1 MRSELLARK
10 NVMRRV
16 ESIQRDGALVAADA
30 VERVERLQRAIETVI
45 KGKAEAVRLAIV
57 TLIAG
62 GHLLVEDVPGVG
74 KTTLAHALARA
85 IDCSFQRIQFTSD
98 LLPSDVIGLS
108 VYNQH
113 TSVFEWKPG
122 PVFANVVL
130 ADEINR
136 TTPKTQSALLE
147 AMAERH
153 VTVEGVTHLL
163 PSPFIVV
170 ATQNPIEHHGTYP
183 LPESQL
189 DRFMLRLRI
198 GYPAIFDEKQILR
211 DREIEDPLDQL
222 NPVMTAAEVV
232 ELQRNVSEVTVD
244 EALIEYL
251 MRIVAATRDSE
262 MLDLGVSPRG
272 TLSLFRAAQA
282 LALTE
287 ERSYCIPDDIK
298 RLVLPVFAH
307 RILVSSR
314 FSSSLSR
321 SEEGEAVL
329 KEIMKTVSVPL

>member
-1 MRSELLARK
+1 MPRLQTAS
-10 NVMRRV
+10 
-16 ESIQRDGALVAADA
+16 RDEGTVRAA
-30 VERVERLQRAIETVI
+30 VERVDELQAAIEQVI
-45 KGKAEAVRLAIV
+45 KGKPEAVRLTIV

-74 KTTLAHALARA
+74 KTTLAHALARSL
-85 IDCSFQRIQFTSD
+85 DCTFQRIQFTSD

-113 TSVFEWKPG
+113 TGLFEWKPG

-147 AMAERH
+147 AMAEGH
-153 VTVEGVTHLL
+153 VTVEGTTRPL
-163 PSPFIVV
+163 PGPFIVV

-198 GYPAIFDEKQILR
+198 GYPGVEDEREILR
-211 DREIEDPLDQL
+211 DRERANPLNHVKAVMSAEDVL
-222 NPVMTAAEVV
+222 
-232 ELQRNVSEVTVD
+232 ELQKQVAEISVD
-244 EALIEYL
+244 DSLVDYL
-251 MRIVAATRDSE
+251 MRIVNATRETE

-272 TLSLFRAAQA
+272 TLALFRAAQA

-287 ERSYCIPDDIK
+287 ERTYCVPDDIK
-298 RLVLPVFAH
+298 RLVIPVFAH
-307 RILVSSR
+307 RLLVSSR
-314 FSSSLSR
+314 FSSSLRR
-321 SEEGEAVL
+321 SEEAEAVL
-329 KEIMKTVSVPL
+329 REIMKTVSVPL

>member
-1 MRSELLARK
+1 
-10 NVMRRV
+10 MRRLEPV
-16 ESIQRDGALVAADA
+16 TGNPPLVIADA
-30 VERVERLQRAIETVI
+30 VEKIDRLQSAIETVI
-45 KGKAEAVRLAIV
+45 RGKPEAVRLGIV
-57 TLIAG
+57 TLLAG
-62 GHLLVEDVPGVG
+62 GHLLIEDVPGVG

-85 IDCSFQRIQFTSD
+85 LHCSFQRIQFTSD

-108 VYNQH
+108 IYNQH
-113 TSVFEWKPG
+113 TGVFEWKPG
-122 PVFANVVL
+122 PIFANVVL

-153 VTVEGVTHLL
+153 VTAEGVTHPL
-163 PSPFIVV
+163 PAPFVVV

-198 GYPAIFDEKQILR
+198 GYPAIDDERQILR
-211 DREIEDPLDQL
+211 DREYSDPLDDL
-222 NPVMTAAEVV
+222 RPVMTAEEIL
-232 ELQRNVSEVTVD
+232 ELQQSVADVSVD
-244 EALIEYL
+244 DALIEYL

-262 MLDLGVSPRG
+262 MLDLGVSPRA

-307 RILVSSR
+307 RILVSTR
-314 FSSSLSR
+314 YASSMRR
-321 SEEGEAVL
+321 SEEAEAVL
-329 KEIMKTVSVPL
+329 TEIMKTVSVPL

>member
-1 MRSELLARK
+1 MRNLEPISSGQIAST
-10 NVMRRV
+10 N
-16 ESIQRDGALVAADA
+16 A
-30 VERVERLQRAIETVI
+30 VEQIERLQRAVETVI
-45 KGKAEAVRLAIV
+45 KGKPEAIRLAIV

-85 IDCSFQRIQFTSD
+85 LDCVFQRIQFTSD

-113 TSVFEWKPG
+113 SGIFEWKPG

-153 VTVEGVTHLL
+153 VTVEGMTHDL
-163 PSPFIVV
+163 PAPFIVL

-198 GYPAIFDEKQILR
+198 GYPAPADEQKILR
-211 DREIEDPLDQL
+211 DREYADPLDEL
-222 NPVMTAAEVV
+222 EPVMSAREVV
-232 ELQRNVSEVTVD
+232 ELQQAVASVAVD
-244 EALIEYL
+244 DALVQYL
-251 MRIVAATRDSE
+251 MRIVAATRNSE

-282 LALTE
+282 LALGEDRT
-287 ERSYCIPDDIK
+287 YCIPDDIK
-298 RLVLPVFAH
+298 RLVVPVFAH
-307 RILVSSR
+307 RIVVSSR
-314 FSSSLSR
+314 FSSSLRR
-321 SEEGEAVL
+321 SEEAEAVL
-329 KEIMKTVSVPL
+329 NEILKTVSVPL

>member
-1 MRSELLARK
+1 
-10 NVMRRV
+10 MRRFETV
-16 ESIQRDGALVAADA
+16 KGKEELVRSDA
-30 VERVERLQRAIETVI
+30 TDKINRLQQAIETVI
-45 KGKAEAVRLAIV
+45 KGKPEAVRLGIV

-62 GHLLVEDVPGVG
+62 GHLLIEDVPGVG

-85 IDCSFQRIQFTSD
+85 LRCTFQRIQFTSD

-108 VYNQH
+108 IFNQH
-113 TSVFEWKPG
+113 TGVFEWKPG

-153 VTVEGVTHLL
+153 VTAEGVTHPL
-163 PSPFIVV
+163 PAPFIVL

-198 GYPAIFDEKQILR
+198 GYPGVEDERQILR
-211 DREIEDPLDQL
+211 DREVSDPLEDIR
-222 NPVMTAAEVV
+222 PVMSAGEIVQLQQSVAEV
-232 ELQRNVSEVTVD
+232 SVD
-244 EALIEYL
+244 DSLVDYL

-272 TLSLFRAAQA
+272 SLALFRAAQA

-298 RLVLPVFAH
+298 RLVVPVFAH
-307 RILVSSR
+307 RILVSTR
-314 FSSSLSR
+314 FSSSMRR
-321 SEEGEAVL
+321 SEEAEAVL
-329 KEIMKTVSVPL
+329 QEIMKTVSVPL

>member
-1 MRSELLARK
+1 
-10 NVMRRV
+10 MRRLETV
-16 ESIQRDGALVAADA
+16 NGQTRIITADA
-30 VERVERLQRAIETVI
+30 VERIERLQQAIETVI
-45 KGKAEAVRLAIV
+45 KGKPEAVRLAIV

-62 GHLLVEDVPGVG
+62 GHLLIEDVPGVG
-74 KTTLAHALARA
+74 KTTLAHALSRA
-85 IDCSFQRIQFTSD
+85 LDCSFQRIQFTSD

-108 VYNQH
+108 VYNQQRG
-113 TSVFEWKPG
+113 VFEWKPG

-153 VTVEGVTHLL
+153 VTVEGITHPLAA
-163 PSPFIVV
+163 PFIVL

-198 GYPAIFDEKQILR
+198 GYPAKHDEKQILR
-211 DREIEDPLDQL
+211 DREYSDPLDEL
-222 NPVMTAAEVV
+222 VPVMTADEVV
-232 ELQRNVSEVTVD
+232 ELQRSVAEVSVD
-244 EALIEYL
+244 DALVEYL

-262 MLDLGVSPRG
+262 MLDLGASPRG
-272 TLSLFRAAQA
+272 TLALFRAAQA

-298 RLVLPVFAH
+298 RLVLPIFAH

-314 FSSSLSR
+314 FSSSLRR
-321 SEEGEAVL
+321 SEEAEAVL
-329 KEIMKTVSVPL
+329 QEIMKTVSVPL

>member
-1 MRSELLARK
+1 MRNLEPISSGQIASA
-10 NVMRRV
+10 N
-16 ESIQRDGALVAADA
+16 A
-30 VERVERLQRAIETVI
+30 VEQIERLQGAVETVI
-45 KGKAEAVRLAIV
+45 KGKPEAIRLAIV

-85 IDCSFQRIQFTSD
+85 LDCSFQRIQFTSD

-113 TSVFEWKPG
+113 GGVFEWKPG

-153 VTVEGVTHLL
+153 VTVEGLTHDL
-163 PSPFIVV
+163 PAPFIVL

-198 GYPAIFDEKQILR
+198 GYPAPADEQKILR
-211 DREIEDPLDQL
+211 DREYADPLDDL
-222 NPVMTAAEVV
+222 EPVMSAREVV
-232 ELQRNVSEVTVD
+232 ELQQTVATVTVD
-244 EALIEYL
+244 DALVQYL
-251 MRIVAATRDSE
+251 MRIVAATRTSE

-272 TLSLFRAAQA
+272 TLALFRAAQA

-287 ERSYCIPDDIK
+287 DRTYCIPDDIK
-298 RLVLPVFAH
+298 RLVVPVFAH
-307 RILVSSR
+307 RIVVSSR
-314 FSSSLSR
+314 FSSSLRR
-321 SEEGEAVL
+321 SEEAEAVL
-329 KEIMKTVSVPL
+329 NEILKTVSVPL